1 MNRASNRASASYS
14 FGAVGTV
21 AVGAVDAVDAVGAVD
36 AAVALADLHSKLD
49 KGFGKMP

>member
-21 AVGAVDAVDAVGAVD
+21 AVGADDVVGAVD

-49 KGFGKMP
+49 KGSGKMP